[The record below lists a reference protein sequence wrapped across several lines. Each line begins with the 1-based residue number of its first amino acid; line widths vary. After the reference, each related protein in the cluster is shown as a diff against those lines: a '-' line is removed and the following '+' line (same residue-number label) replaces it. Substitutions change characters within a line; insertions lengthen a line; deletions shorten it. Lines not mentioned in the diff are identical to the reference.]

1 MEKNK
6 GLTEEQ
12 KKFAEENHNLIYSF
26 LMNKKLNLEEYYDI
40 AAIGFCK
47 AVKSYESSKGT
58 FSTYAYICMS
68 NEIKMNWRRTE
79 QRAQEY
85 GVVLISLDEPIIGT
99 EDLTIKD
106 TLPHPESVESLLK
119 YEEYLEIINSLP
131 PPMDKMVDLCIQ
143 GYSQSE
149 IAQEMGYSQSY
160 VSRLLTRAY
169 RRIKDCDL

>member
-1 MEKNK
+1 MEKNN

-26 LMNKKLNLEEYYDI
+26 LVNKKLNFEKYYDI
-40 AAIGFCK
+40 VAIGFCK
-47 AVKSYESSKGT
+47 AVKSYESSKGS

-68 NEIKMNWRRTE
+68 NEVKMDWRRTE

-99 EDLTIKD
+99 EDLTVKD

-119 YEEYLEIINSLP
+119 YERYLEIINSLP
-131 PPMDKMVDLCIQ
+131 PPMNEVVNLSIQ

-149 IAQEMGYSQSY
+149 IAQEMRYSQSY

-169 RRIKDCDL
+169 QRIKDCGL